1 MINPEFTESSL
12 SAGEMGTKRETGRW
26 LPRRQETSSSRWL
39 QHISTETTLR
49 SLGQFNKILNLS
61 TIQVNPGL
69 LVVVEGVEYAGNLE
83 GARHHP
89 IVLSRHIYHLKSW

>member
-1 MINPEFTESSL
+1 MAAKKAGDLVLEVSSTY
-12 SAGEMGTKRETGRW
+12 S
-26 LPRRQETSSSRWL
+26 TSR
-39 QHISTETTLR
+39 II
-49 SLGQFNKILNLS
+49 GQFNKILNFS

-89 IVLSRHIYHLKSW
+89 IVLSRHVYHFKKQMKY

>member
-1 MINPEFTESSL
+1 M
-12 SAGEMGTKRETGRW
+12 KRETGRW
-26 LPRRQETSSSRWL
+26 LPRRLETWSSRFL
-39 QHISTETTLR
+39 QQVSTEISGR
-49 SLGQFNKILNLS
+49 SKIL

-89 IVLSRHIYHLKSW
+89 IVLNRQIYLFKKLVKLRDGIGTVMSKTDEILRLV